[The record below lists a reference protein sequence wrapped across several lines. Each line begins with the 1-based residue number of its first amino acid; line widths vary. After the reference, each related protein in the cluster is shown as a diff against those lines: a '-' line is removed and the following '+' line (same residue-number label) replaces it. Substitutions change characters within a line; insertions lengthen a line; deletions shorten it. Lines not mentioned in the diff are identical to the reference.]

1 VRMPNIRSVCKKY
14 KNLSLT
20 ELKKLL
26 DSPVHEHRMV
36 ALVTMCEQF
45 KKADIHGKEQL
56 YKFYM
61 DGLKRGKVNNWDLV
75 DVTCPHVVGEYLKDK
90 PRDILYRLANSKS
103 LWDRRVSIIATFA
116 FIKIGESD
124 DSIKIAEILL
134 NDKEDLIHKAV
145 GWTLR
150 EVGKRVDEKLLCEFL
165 ESNAHK
171 MPRTMLRY
179 AIERLDF
186 DKRRDY
192 LSIKQDLSVDL

>member
-1 VRMPNIRSVCKKY
+1 MA
-14 KNLSLT
+14 
-20 ELKKLL
+20 
-26 DSPVHEHRMV
+26 
-36 ALVTMCEQF
+36 ALVIVCEQF
-45 KKADIHGKEQL
+45 KIADIQGKEQL

-61 DGLKRGKVNNWDLV
+61 DGLRRGKVNNWDLV

-103 LWDRRVSIIATFA
+103 LGDRRVSIIATFA
-116 FIKIGESD
+116 FIKNGESD

-165 ESNAHK
+165 DNHAHE

-179 AIERLDF
+179 SLEKLPEITRQ
-186 DKRRDY
+186 KY
-192 LSIKQDLSVDL
+192 MTQKG